1 MPFTSNEYAD
11 IPYPTPTQELLDFS
25 AYTSE
30 ESEYEFSNNLFET
43 EKLMKEFAKKKVYI
57 LFANIASILISEK
70 EGVFQFCPMCRTS
83 CGRTF
88 MPEDLTNDDVEF
100 LKQSIDQ
107 IKPLEFQAK
116 TADILWEKTRH
127 NEYAEKALNA
137 YIELVQSDLQWHEQN
152 EKWGR
157 LIFIDSSTKN
167 KKQDII
173 KNIAKA
179 KIQNSNLGISATL
192 WFALHVFKAKD
203 LKTDS
208 ELYHTIVNQMMA
220 FARIAGLYVPQDF
233 YNALKTIQKISE
245 NDSDNIA
252 QTLSNSLV
260 MLANS
265 LGNDLSAAKLY
276 DMAIEYLLLIKDKF
290 KYDVENN
297 KILFAQRRQEIRRN
311 LSSPLSHFSCEIGNR
326 ESAVKAY
333 QKFKDA
339 DDKWVALRM
348 MVRFADFTQS
358 DFNALNLKVKCYIQ
372 DSQYTQYCC
381 FTATD
386 RNGIVSNRHSGV
398 NSEIPLQGQDV
409 FKYNLAFYY
418 VYITIGE
425 IVVNNIIPALQ
436 AILEKFDYSE
446 EELITVFEQK
456 TKVPAKLRYA
466 FAHGISL
473 AFQQDFFAA
482 IHILVPAFEAY
493 IRHICI
499 ENKWAISCFQKVK
512 DGMTEDEPVSL
523 KNLINN
529 SGFAEKY
536 GESVRFQIE
545 SIFCDKAGGCLRN
558 NIAHGEFFLNDNNLR
573 TAIFAISF
581 ILDFILHKDQ
591 INNVE
596 K

>member
-1 MPFTSNEYAD
+1 MPFKSNGYID
-11 IPYPTPTQELLDFS
+11 ISYPTPTQELLDFS
-25 AYTSE
+25 AYASE
-30 ESEYEFSNNLFET
+30 ESEYEFSSNLFEA
-43 EKLMKEFAKKKVYI
+43 EKSINEPANKKVYN

-88 MPEDLTNDDVEF
+88 MPEDLTSDDVEF

-107 IKPLEFQAK
+107 IKPLELQAK
-116 TADILWEKTRH
+116 TADVLWEKTRH

-137 YIELVQSDLQWHEQN
+137 YIELVQSDLQWHEQS

-167 KKQDII
+167 KRLDII

-208 ELYHTIVNQMMA
+208 DLYHTIIDQMMA
-220 FARIAGLYVPQDF
+220 FARIAGVYVPQDF
-233 YNALKTIQKISE
+233 YNVLKKVQKISE

-265 LGNDLSAAKLY
+265 LGKDLSAAKLY
-276 DMAIEYLLLIKDKF
+276 DVAIEYLLLIKDKT

-311 LSSPLSHFSCEIGNR
+311 PSTPLSYSSFEIGNR
-326 ESAVKAY
+326 ELAVKTY
-333 QKFKDA
+333 QNFKDV
-339 DDKWVALRM
+339 DDKWFALRTM
-348 MVRFADFTQS
+348 IHFANFTRCDF
-358 DFNALNLKVKCYIQ
+358 DALNLEVKCYIQ
-372 DSQYTQYCC
+372 ESKYTQFCC

-386 RNGIVSNRHSGV
+386 QNGIVSNRHSGI
-398 NSEIPLQGQDV
+398 NLEIPLQEQDV

-418 VYITIGE
+418 VNITIGE

-436 AILEKFDYSE
+436 AILEKFDYPE
-446 EELITVFEQK
+446 DELISMLEQK
-456 TKVPAKLRYA
+456 TKVPSELRYA
-466 FAHGISL
+466 FAHGASL
-473 AFQQDFFAA
+473 ALKQDIFAA

-493 IRHICI
+493 IRQICI
-499 ENKWAISCFQKVK
+499 KNKWAISCFQKAK

-529 SGFAEKY
+529 PGFAEKY
-536 GESVRFQIE
+536 GEPVKFQIE
-545 SIFCDKAGGCLRN
+545 SIFCDKAGGNLRN
-558 NIAHGEFFLNDNNLR
+558 NIAHGAFFPDEKNLR
-573 TAIFAISF
+573 TAFFAISF
-581 ILDFILHKDQ
+581 ILDFVLHKD
-591 INNVE
+591 
-596 K
+596 